1 MESTTGT
8 KRITPPGRVSN
19 SVCTARV
26 STTSRSISNSY
37 AVPRTRSNTKIA
49 TESNSANVRLF
60 PYKEAH
66 RIMVSRSRQSLYS
79 GLDEPMVLLS
89 TSSGRSLIQAVEF
102 SSRGCIILW
111 GLCGETTDY
120 SIREADCK
128 FHSRGPP
135 SRDLGGTGLASANRL
150 LSDEWLRWFGREAS
164 GRSAVPIV
172 ERGVETDTDK
182 Q

>member
-60 PYKEAH
+60 PCKKAH

-79 GLDEPMVLLS
+79 VLDGPMVLLS

-102 SSRGCIILW
+102 SSRGCTIW
-111 GLCGETTDY
+111 GLCRETTDY
-120 SIREADCK
+120 SIREADCEL
-128 FHSRGPP
+128 HSRGPP
-135 SRDLGGTGLASANRL
+135 SRDLGGTGSASANRL
-150 LSDEWLRWFGREAS
+150 LSDERLRWFGREAS

>member
-8 KRITPPGRVSN
+8 RRITPPGRVLH

-89 TSSGRSLIQAVEF
+89 TSSGWSLIQAGEF
-102 SSRGCIILW
+102 SSRGCTIW
-111 GLCGETTDY
+111 GLCRKTTDY
-120 SIREADCK
+120 SIREADCEL
-128 FHSRGPP
+128 HSRGPP
-135 SRDLGGTGLASANRL
+135 SRDLGGTGSASANRL

-164 GRSAVPIV
+164 GRNAVPIV